1 MKSRI
6 IIAAAGCIALCTQA
20 QTTNKTQPDN
30 GDQSRLKKEITVD
43 RSIVPQ
49 LREAKRLSMS
59 PTVELPTTTATK
71 LSYSPRT
78 VTTRVPALFT
88 TLNPAAYG
96 DSIATD
102 HTRGYLTL
110 GYGPTF
116 DAMASGG
123 FQLIDTKGTKLGAWV
138 QYDGYMFHDD
148 IYYSTRNLSSTSEQ
162 KALFRNNNF
171 KGGLSL
177 SQATGKNSVLDI
189 DLVYGFGKVNSP
201 NLDTD
206 LLSSEYDPRDPRFV
220 LETNRHHIN
229 RFDGKAAL
237 KGSTSSLVYSIG
249 AKYEIFAFG
258 NYESRLWPNGTT
270 PKGAKENIFG
280 AEASIQ
286 SNPENESQGLVSV
299 SYTSMH
305 DTNTLRE
312 YMENED
318 KSYTQG
324 LATIMPTYR
333 YKSEQFKLDLGLRL
347 DIGHNS
353 GKAVHV
359 APNIKLAWLPTEQ
372 VTVWAKAGGGEVQN
386 TLASIYSYTPYIT
399 TFDSYC
405 NSNVPVTIDGGIT
418 AGPFSGAYVKL
429 YGGWAKAKNWLVPG
443 DYSWSL
449 EGFTMDM
456 IDISGYHVGITAGYS
471 YRSLAEIE
479 VNAEIAPQ
487 GENKGYYL
495 WRDRAKRVVNAT
507 LTVHPLEQLDVNAGW
522 ELRSG
527 RITNKEYYLD
537 AGFYYP
543 LRSNDYDDWRT
554 DHFSTLSNVSL
565 GARWRFNRNVSAF
578 ADVQNL
584 LNHKNVTY
592 IGEGA
597 RGIHGMIGV
606 ALKF

>member
-20 QTTNKTQPDN
+20 QTTSKTQADN
-30 GDQSRLKKEITVD
+30 GDQTRLKKEITVD

-49 LREAKRLSMS
+49 LREAKRLNMS
-59 PTVELPTTTATK
+59 PIVELPTTTATK
-71 LSYSPRT
+71 LDYSPRT
-78 VTTRVPALFT
+78 VTARVPALFT

-123 FQLIDTKGTKLGAWV
+123 FQLIDTKGTKLGAWL
-138 QYDGYMFHDD
+138 QYDGYMFHDNV
-148 IYYSTRNLSSTSEQ
+148 YYGTRNLSSTSEQ

-189 DLVYGFGKVNSP
+189 DLVYGFGKVNCP
-201 NLDTD
+201 DLHTD
-206 LLSSEYDPRDPRFV
+206 LLNSYYDPNDPRFV

-237 KGSTSSLVYSIG
+237 KGSTASLVYSIG

-258 NYESRLWPNGTT
+258 NTGSSR
-270 PKGAKENIFG
+270 KSDKENIFG
-280 AEASIQ
+280 VEASIQ

-305 DTNTLRE
+305 DTHTPWEYRE
-312 YMENED
+312 GED

-333 YKSEQFKLDLGLRL
+333 YKSEQFTADLGLRL
-347 DIGHNS
+347 DISHNS
-353 GKAVHV
+353 GKTVHV

-386 TLASIYSYTPYIT
+386 TLASIYSFTPYIT
-399 TFDSYC
+399 PLDSYG

-418 AGPFSGAYVKL
+418 VGPFSGAYVKL

-443 DYSWSL
+443 SYSWLCDGYS
-449 EGFTMDM
+449 MDM
-456 IDISGYHVGITAGYS
+456 IDISGYHAGITAGYS
-471 YRSLAEIE
+471 YRRLAEIE
-479 VNAEIAPQ
+479 VSAEIAPQ
-487 GENKGYYL
+487 GEDKGYYL
-495 WRDRAKRVVNAT
+495 WRDRAKQVISAT

-527 RITNKEYYLD
+527 RITNEKYGVD
-537 AGFYYP
+537 PGFDIDRISNWLTADYP
-543 LRSNDYDDWRT
+543 
-554 DHFSTLSNVSL
+554 TLSNVSL